1 MGWRARSAAN
11 SRCHRRPV
19 GVDTSSRTAPAWQS
33 EAPGVQLANAF
44 PHKVRVR
51 SSSLPLRTGQEF
63 GPSPNP
69 TVHIQGV
76 GHAGRVP
83 ENRRTVVVH
92 GGPRSTSSERVGSLR
107 RGSTGRGSKTLF
119 GAAPCH
125 RAARIVQTVDHLD
138 SAEWIAHIDL
148 GGPTAAAVLAGTALV
163 LSATEC
169 GAVCGRQASPHT
181 LYLSGMTGR
190 IGAKGQVVIP
200 KALRD
205 QALLQPGDVVDFKLR
220 DKEIVLVARRSPAR
234 LGGRFSKTGMA
245 ARLLEDRMIEP
256 R

>member
-1 MGWRARSAAN
+1 MHWSKDG
-11 SRCHRRPV
+11 
-19 GVDTSSRTAPAWQS
+19 TADD
-33 EAPGVQLANAF
+33 
-44 PHKVRVR
+44 
-51 SSSLPLRTGQEF
+51 
-63 GPSPNP
+63 
-69 TVHIQGV
+69 
-76 GHAGRVP
+76 
-83 ENRRTVVVH
+83 
-92 GGPRSTSSERVGSLR
+92 R
-107 RGSTGRGSKTLF
+107 RGWQPFSMAEPPGKGSVVSRQREIEGR
-119 GAAPCH
+119 C
-125 RAARIVQTVDHLD
+125 ARETSDASCAKSDHPAFEHIRLTV
-138 SAEWIAHIDL
+138 E
-148 GGPTAAAVLAGTALV
+148 VLT
-163 LSATEC
+163 TER
-169 GAVCGRQASPHT
+169 GAVCERQASPHT